1 MRQLA
6 QMIKKAIPGGKYSN
20 KNNPHEQNN
29 SVAQIS
35 RKDLGFFFFLK
46 LDIINN
52 WRTSC
57 NTVHRITANFLSCEN
72 HLFTLCMCPHQ

>member
-20 KNNPHEQNN
+20 KNNPHEENN

-35 RKDLGFFFFLK
+35 RKDLGFFFKKVRYNQQL
-46 LDIINN
+46 
-52 WRTSC
+52 
-57 NTVHRITANFLSCEN
+57 EN
-72 HLFTLCMCPHQ
+72 VL